1 METQQTTETKG
12 PRINTQLLGITKDE
26 IRRIDVSEAE
36 VVRRQYLSHIR
47 EPQVT
52 IRPDGVQFNNSAIQ
66 MLEGAVYIYLMVDR
80 KRKWLVIREVEKDAR
95 DAQRWC
101 SVKDGARKSRK
112 ITGADFS
119 ERVYRMMGWNKG
131 YYYKICGTPAL
142 PVEGEERLYLL
153 FELENYDR
161 YILTEKARKSA
172 GVLDEEVGDEE
183 LEKIRA
189 EAEAA
194 RKAKEEAAAN
204 GTKPRKR
211 KKQQHPDDWEDDSF
225 GEPYAQHK
233 DRLQLP
239 ILQKTD
245 DGQLTMD
252 LFDDTSERKR
262 E

>member
-1 METQQTTETKG
+1 MEAQQTTETKG

-101 SVKDGARKSRK
+101 TVKDGVRKSRK
-112 ITGADFS
+112 ITGADFA
-119 ERVYRMMGWNKG
+119 ERVYRLMGWNKG

-142 PVEGEERLYLL
+142 PVEGEECLYLL

-172 GVLDEEVGDEE
+172 GVLDEEVGEAE

-194 RKAKEEAAAN
+194 KKAKEEAAAS
-204 GTKPRKR
+204 GLKPRKR
-211 KKQQHPDDWEDDSF
+211 KQRHPESW
-225 GEPYAQHK
+225 GT
-233 DRLQLP
+233 
-239 ILQKTD
+239 IL
-245 DGQLTMD
+245 
-252 LFDDTSERKR
+252 SENPMPSTRIVCSCR
-262 E
+262 N

>member
-1 METQQTTETKG
+1 MEAQQTSETKG
-12 PRINTQLLGITKDE
+12 PRINTQLLGIPKDE

-52 IRPDGVQFNNSAIQ
+52 IRPDGIQFNNSAIQ

-80 KRKWLVIREVEKDAR
+80 KRKWLVIREVDKDAR

-101 SVKDGARKSRK
+101 SIKDGARKSRK

-131 YYYKICGTPAL
+131 YYYKICGTLAL
-142 PVEGEERLYLL
+142 PVEGEECLYLL

-172 GVLDEEVGDEE
+172 GVLDEEVGKEE
-183 LEKIRA
+183 LDKIRA

-194 RKAKEEAAAN
+194 KKAKEEAAAS
-204 GTKPRKR
+204 GSKPRRR
-211 KKQQHPDDWEDDSF
+211 KKQQHPESWEDGSF
-225 GEPYAQHK
+225 GETYAKHK

-239 ILQKTD
+239 KLHKPD

-252 LFDDTSERKR
+252 LFDDTSERNK

>member
-1 METQQTTETKG
+1 
-12 PRINTQLLGITKDE
+12 
-26 IRRIDVSEAE
+26 
-36 VVRRQYLSHIR
+36 
-47 EPQVT
+47 
-52 IRPDGVQFNNSAIQ
+52 

-80 KRKWLVIREVEKDAR
+80 KRKWLVIREVEKDAW

-101 SVKDGARKSRK
+101 SIKDGARKPRK

-119 ERVYRMMGWNKG
+119 ERVYKLMDWNKG

-142 PVEGEERLYLL
+142 PVEGEECLYLL

-172 GVLDEEVGDEE
+172 GVLDEEVGVEE

-189 EAEAA
+189 EADAA
-194 RKAKEEAAAN
+194 KKAKEEAAAN
-204 GTKPRKR
+204 GTKPRRR
-211 KKQQHPDDWEDDSF
+211 KKQHPDTWEDGSF
-225 GEPYAQHK
+225 GEPYAKHK

-239 ILQKTD
+239 KLHKPD

-252 LFDDTSERKR
+252 LFDDTSERKK

>member
-1 METQQTTETKG
+1 METQQTSETKG
-12 PRINTQLLGITKDE
+12 PRINTQLLGVPKDE

-80 KRKWLVIREVEKDAR
+80 KRKWLVIREVDKDAR

-101 SVKDGARKSRK
+101 SAKDGTRKSRK

-142 PVEGEERLYLL
+142 PVEGEECLYLL

-161 YILTEKARKSA
+161 YILTEKARQSA
-172 GVLDEEVGDEE
+172 GVLDEEVGKEE
-183 LEKIRA
+183 LDKIRA

-194 RKAKEEAAAN
+194 KKAKEEAAAN
-204 GTKPRKR
+204 GTKSRRR
-211 KKQQHPDDWEDDSF
+211 KKKQHPESWEDDSF